1 MGAANV
7 RTLKEMKFVAERKK
21 RPRSHWAA
29 YQRGLRKAELAYV
42 SELRHEA
49 NRRANYRLELAN
61 INSVLGNMY
70 HERVHPSLEAR
81 KATLTA
87 AVKESLGR

>member
-1 MGAANV
+1 
-7 RTLKEMKFVAERKK
+7 MKLVVERKK

-29 YQRGLRKAELAYV
+29 YQKGLRKTELAFV

-61 INSVLGNMY
+61 VNSMLAHLY
-70 HERVHPSLEAR
+70 RPELRPSLEAR
-81 KATLTA
+81 KASLTA
-87 AVKESLGR
+87 AIKESLGQ

>member
-1 MGAANV
+1 M
-7 RTLKEMKFVAERKK
+7 RFVAERKK

-61 INSVLGNMY
+61 INSMLGNMY
-70 HERVHPSLEAR
+70 HERMSPLPRFEAR

-87 AVKESLGR
+87 AIKESLGQ